1 MSLKDIYKISGL
13 DDESEYGLDSNTY
26 QMMRQAFLLIPL
38 KTLLAY
44 TNNNQEKLSVYAK
57 YYSHL
62 PKQGT
67 EDWRKARSGELL
79 LPLVAGEKELRYVA
93 HADRVEDSTALIDL
107 YMVSLNDI
115 YTMVQTNRIK
125 GSVAF
130 GGSEI
135 TELAKSNDPAST
147 VKKKFL
153 NDFRG
158 NIHTNWGH
166 LFEDVIN
173 EFIDLHLDCRTASFG
188 SIPGMR
194 DADGATI
201 QTYSPDGIAVAKVEQ
216 ISRILNMYMG
226 AERVKNHPMYGEFR
240 DWLAKK
246 QAAGE
251 KDATILYEFKCPTV
265 RIPDGYVPDSYTLQP
280 QVGAT
285 TVSIIEAC
293 LFVDTSFRKCAIDDF
308 GFWNNNYDREFHTKD
323 GDQLNNVPLACGF
336 IGVYRVGSIE
346 PEDAMNNLSEMAVQ
360 AGAVIDPEFDAPTEA
375 DPEFDTPADPPALTL
390 EYPRD
395 KIVEVITNLIRH
407 DVNHVSENTD
417 PAALRRRV
425 VALAGLVYR
434 YIHVVRVWHPEL
446 TGDDV
451 SVTDYMSYGETIREI
466 QERVRRKANY
476 SVYRTNEEV
485 EPEISEEE
493 LRNLAD
499 EVRVGEYLRA
509 TFPKTYREIYHG
521 IIVEVCTAIL
531 GDASN
536 SRNIKDQKSQD
547 TKDSKTIIKDQ
558 KPQDPKL
565 RSFLDAHVSCVIELL
580 DRSAMRPIYDG
591 LIDYGKSHS
600 FEMDRLLRSLYDD
613 RDEEDGIK
621 AYYPKGYYCAK
632 DIYDPRQWLTTK
644 RPENWIDFSVADEA
658 RRAKDWLAVETSR
671 FLEFCKTNNAVPVG
685 LLPYKIMKLAIVPM
699 ITRNIEDEIRP
710 LLEERAHI
718 CNKFRGLDKDEVMR
732 RLNELPV
739 SPSSRGRGRG
749 RGGRGRAQVSYY
761 ENEPFDQPLNAQPEG
776 RETSAL
782 DAFMQGVYEEAAV

>member
-1 MSLKDIYKISGL
+1 MFLGCYLSVIKYMSLEDIYKISGL

-26 QMMRQAFLLIPL
+26 AMMRQAFLLIPL

-67 EDWRKARSGELL
+67 EEWRKARSGELL

-93 HADRVEDSTALIDL
+93 HADRVENSNALIDL
-107 YMVSLNDI
+107 YMVSLEDI

-135 TELAKSNDPAST
+135 TELTKSHDPIST

-153 NDFRG
+153 SNFDG

-173 EFIDLHLDCRTASFG
+173 EFMDLHLDCKTSSFG

-201 QTYSPDGIAVAKVEQ
+201 QTYSPDGIAVVKVDQ
-216 ISRILNMYMG
+216 ISRVLNMYMG
-226 AERVKNHPMYGEFR
+226 AERMRSHPMYGDFR
-240 DWLAKK
+240 AWLEKK

-251 KDATILYEFKCPTV
+251 KDATILYEFKCPTT
-265 RIPDGYVPDSYTLQP
+265 RIPDGNVPDSYMLQP

-293 LFVDTSFRKCAIDDF
+293 LFVDTSFRKCKIDDF
-308 GFWNNNYDREFHTKD
+308 GFWNNNYDHDFHAKD
-323 GDQLNNVPLACGF
+323 GEQLNNVPLACGF
-336 IGVYRVGSIE
+336 IGVYRIGAIE
-346 PEDAMNNLSEMAVQ
+346 PGDALNSLSEMAVQ
-360 AGAVIDPEFDAPTEA
+360 SGAVIDPEFDEA
-375 DPEFDTPADPPALTL
+375 DDPEFDVPEPVQAP
-390 EYPRD
+390 EYPRA
-395 KIVEVITNLIRH
+395 KIIEVITNLIRH
-407 DVNHVSENTD
+407 DVSRVSENTD

-521 IIVEVCTAIL
+521 IIVDVCSDIL
-531 GDASN
+531 GDP
-536 SRNIKDQKSQD
+536 
-547 TKDSKTIIKDQ
+547 SKA
-558 KPQDPKL
+558 QDPKL
-565 RSFLDAHVSCVIELL
+565 RSFLEAHVSCVIELL

-591 LIDYGKSHS
+591 LIDYGKAHM

-632 DIYDPRQWLTTK
+632 DIYDPRHWLTTK

-671 FLEFCKTNNAVPVG
+671 FLEFCKTNNAVPIG

-710 LLEERAHI
+710 MLEERAHI

-732 RLNELPV
+732 RLNDLPV
-739 SPSSRGRGRG
+739 NPSGRGRGRGRG
-749 RGGRGRAQVSYY
+749 RGGSGRGRSSQVSYHLGDQV
-761 ENEPFDQPLNAQPEG
+761 DQPVNVQPEG

-782 DAFMQGVYEEAAV
+782 DAFMQGVYEDAAL

>member
-1 MSLKDIYKISGL
+1 MYLGCYLSVIKYMSLEDIYKISGL

-26 QMMRQAFLLIPL
+26 GMMRQAFLLIPL

-44 TNNNQEKLSVYAK
+44 TSNNQEKLSVYAK

-107 YMVSLNDI
+107 YMVSLADI
-115 YTMVQTNRIK
+115 YTMVQTGRIK

-135 TELAKSNDPAST
+135 TELAKSHDPAST

-173 EFIDLHLDCRTASFG
+173 EFMDLHLDCKTASFG

-201 QTYSPDGIAVAKVEQ
+201 QTYSPDGIAVVKVDQ
-216 ISRILNMYMG
+216 ISRVLNMYMG
-226 AERVKNHPMYGEFR
+226 AERMKSHPMYAEFR
-240 DWLAKK
+240 AWLEKK
-246 QAAGE
+246 QASNE

-293 LFVDTSFRKCAIDDF
+293 LFVDTSFRKCTIDDF
-308 GFWNNNYDREFHTKD
+308 GFWNNNYDREFHAKD

-336 IGVYRVGSIE
+336 VGVYRIGGVE

-360 AGAVIDPEFDAPTEA
+360 AGAVVDPEFDSESGAV
-375 DPEFDTPADPPALTL
+375 DPEFDSESNAADTEPPTL
-390 EYPRD
+390 EYPRA

-407 DVNHVSENTD
+407 DVSRVSENTD

-493 LRNLAD
+493 LRNLAN

-531 GDASN
+531 GDS
-536 SRNIKDQKSQD
+536 
-547 TKDSKTIIKDQ
+547 TKDP

-591 LIDYGKSHS
+591 LIDYGKAHS
-600 FEMDRLLRSLYDD
+600 FEMDRLLRSLFDD

-632 DIYDPRQWLTTK
+632 DIYDPRHWLTTK

-710 LLEERAHI
+710 MLEERAHI

-732 RLNELPV
+732 RLNELPS

-749 RGGRGRAQVSYY
+749 GRGRGRSSQPSYHLS
-761 ENEPFDQPLNAQPEG
+761 EQFDQPITEQNGG

-782 DAFMQGVYEEAAV
+782 DAFMQGVYEDAAM